1 MELPKDFCDLMRQ
14 QYGDEM
20 AESLFKGLSQ
30 EPSVSIRLNP
40 KKIHNSQFIID
51 FVELFDL
58 HNCPA
63 SVNENGTTPSA
74 PFAQPNYELCIMN
87 YELEKVAWCP
97 DAYYLNERPAFTFD
111 PLFHAGVYYVQEA
124 SSMYLATI
132 LEKHLL
138 DKCDQSLPF
147 MGEESR
153 SDGEGLCLSC
163 LDLCAAPG
171 GKSTL
176 LRSLLPD
183 DCLLVS
189 NEPMPKRAQ
198 VLAENMTKWG
208 HPNCIVT
215 QNYPADF
222 TFLTDAFDLIVTDVP
237 CSGEGMFR
245 KDEGAIRDW
254 SMENVDTCWRRQRSI
269 LTDIWPTLKPGGLLV
284 YSTCT
289 FNHFEDEDNVAWIAE
304 HLGAEVLEQRHFLPG
319 RDKGE
324 GFFIAALRKHTQT
337 EDPLRPTAT
346 SPFMGR
352 DFIGDKAEG
361 TEREQKN
368 DVARKIKRNLKILF
382 SNIEEEE
389 PERKYGRKVEQ
400 KHDRKTERKHGKSI
414 GRNSSKEDDKQQDV
428 PHALALSTTYQRGTY
443 PEYELTYDEALAYL
457 RREALRIKAP
467 RGIVLV
473 TFKGVPLG
481 FVKSVGNRAN
491 NLYPQ
496 EWRIRTT
503 YTTPFC
509 LFAEE
514 N

>member
-1 MELPKDFCDLMRQ
+1 MMRQ
-14 QYGDEM
+14 QYGDEV
-20 AESLFKGLSQ
+20 AERLFEGLAQ

-40 KKIHNSQFIID
+40 KKIHNGESIHNSQSIS
-51 FVELFDL
+51 
-58 HNCPA
+58 PP
-63 SVNENGTTPSA
+63 T
-74 PFAQPNYELCIMN
+74 AQPNYELCIVN
-87 YELEKVAWCP
+87 DELEKVPWCP
-97 DAYYLNERPAFTFD
+97 DAYYLPERPAFTFD

-132 LEKHLL
+132 LKKHLL
-138 DKCDQSLPF
+138 DKCNQSLPI
-147 MGEESR
+147 MGEVAR
-153 SDGEGLCLSC
+153 SDGEGLHLSC

-176 LRSLLPD
+176 LRSILPED
-183 DCLLVS
+183 WLLVS

-208 HPNCIVT
+208 HPNCLVT

-222 TFLTDAFDLIVTDVP
+222 SPFVQQFDLLVTDVP

-254 SMENVDTCWRRQRSI
+254 SLENVELCWRRQRDI

-289 FNHFEDEDNVAWIAE
+289 FNHYEDEDNVDWIAK
-304 HLGAEVLEQRHFLPG
+304 HLGAELLEQRHFLPG
-319 RDKGE
+319 RDNGE
-324 GFFIAALRKHTQT
+324 GFFIAALRKKET
-337 EDPLRPTAT
+337 EAPLQSAKKE
-346 SPFMGR
+346 S
-352 DFIGDKAEG
+352 
-361 TEREQKN
+361 EQRSAL
-368 DVARKIKRNLKILF
+368 ARKIKSGLKVLF
-382 SNIEEEE
+382 SNVEE
-389 PERKYGRKVEQ
+389 
-400 KHDRKTERKHGKSI
+400 DATKHGRAATTKH
-414 GRNSSKEDDKQQDV
+414 GRPATVPARPATVLGSSAAQSV

-443 PEYELTYDEALAYL
+443 PEYELTYAEALAYL
-457 RREALRIKAP
+457 RREALRIEAP

-473 TFKGVPLG
+473 TFKGIPLG

-509 LFAEE
+509 LLSVKGVKEVKE
-514 N
+514 VKGVKGG